1 MPMYPI
7 KPTWRSFKLIFV
19 VCVGLFGALL
29 LILGLYSS
37 IMDTSASS
45 WPVTEGTITS
55 SQVESW
61 GSGAHDPIDYRPAIT
76 YQYQVGGKTYNG
88 SQISSGATFYG
99 GVNVDEYEQ
108 ANAIVSNYPVGSI
121 VEVHYNPNNPNNA
134 VLETQSSLIEQV
146 PLIIGAVMTAAALIG
161 LFLLVRSE
169 RKS

>member
-7 KPTWRSFKLIFV
+7 KPRNRPVKMIIIASLGF
-19 VCVGLFGALL
+19 FGALL
-29 LILGLYSS
+29 LILGLYST
-37 IMDTSASS
+37 IMDTSASN

-55 SQVESW
+55 SQVVSW
-61 GSGAHDPIDYRPAIT
+61 GSGGHDPIDYRPSIT
-76 YQYQVGGKTYNG
+76 YQYHVGGKTYNG

-108 ANAIVSNYPVGSI
+108 ANAIVSNYPVGSM
-121 VEVHYNPNNPNNA
+121 VQVHYNPNNPNNA

-161 LFLLVRSE
+161 LFLLVRS
-169 RKS
+169 KNSS

>member
-1 MPMYPI
+1 MPRYPI
-7 KPTWRSFKLIFV
+7 NPTNKSVKLIIIASLGF
-19 VCVGLFGALL
+19 FGALL